1 MISLLNMGQRISL
14 LDLHSSYQVVMIGL
28 DNAGKS
34 TTLYRLKVDQYV
46 TTVPTIGFN
55 CEKIKPSM
63 GKAKG
68 ATFALWDVG
77 GQEKLRPLWR
87 SYIRHTD
94 AVIFVVDSV
103 DEERFE
109 EAKLELNNLLRC
121 SDLPSSVPILLFCNK
136 QDLPGAKPESE
147 LEKAVGL
154 SEMSSS
160 HPVHALPC
168 CAVTGEGLDDT
179 FDVLLELIHKSRK
192 LDKAKKKV
200 TR

>member
-1 MISLLNMGQRISL
+1 MGQKISL
-14 LDLHSSYQVVMIGL
+14 LDLHNSYQVAMIGL

-34 TTLYRLKVDQYV
+34 TTLYRLKIDQYV

-55 CEKIKPSM
+55 CEKIKPNT

-68 ATFALWDVG
+68 TTFALWDVG

-94 AVIFVVDSV
+94 AIIFVVDSV

-109 EAKLELNNLLRC
+109 EAKLELSNLLRC
-121 SDLPSSVPILLFCNK
+121 SDLPSTVPILLFCNK
-136 QDLPGAKPESE
+136 QDLPNAKPETD

-154 SEMSSS
+154 AELTSS

-179 FDVLLELIHKSRK
+179 FDILLELIQKSRK
-192 LDKAKKKV
+192 LDKAKKKIS
-200 TR
+200 R